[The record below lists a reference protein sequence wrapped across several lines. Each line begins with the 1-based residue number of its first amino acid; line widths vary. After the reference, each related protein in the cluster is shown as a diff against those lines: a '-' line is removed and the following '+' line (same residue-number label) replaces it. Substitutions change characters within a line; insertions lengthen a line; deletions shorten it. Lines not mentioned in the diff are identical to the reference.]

1 MRSGI
6 ARRAVLDGRRPAAVV
21 TVASLLI
28 ATVGFVLWPQAAQ
41 AATPAPNPPIEK
53 ACGIDVTLVLDASGS
68 VNSSHA
74 VGNVRDA
81 ATAFLDGLAD
91 TGSTARVIQFAT
103 IAQQLAPRGLI
114 TADSIA
120 SGGVFGKA
128 VDAYYNPIPPR
139 PSNVEIKRYNGGSL
153 TSSGSFTS
161 SNGSTQYTNWQ
172 QVLDLTAQD
181 PGKLVVFI
189 TDGDPT
195 AYNFNRSGDPF
206 TPKDVAVGTDHN
218 STSLD
223 ETVDRAV
230 QSANAVKA
238 KGARVLAVGV
248 GNALQNQA
256 SVNRLIQVSG
266 PEVAR
271 SVDEFDVTT
280 TDVALVQDF
289 ADLAAAVRAL
299 VLDLCS
305 PSLTIRKF
313 AQSAGDASYQPAPGW
328 SIQVTPTVPGGFAW
342 VLPPGASGASA
353 TLITDTNGFAQF
365 QWEPTDE
372 NATSSA
378 VVNETLKPGFTAGRP
393 GANNDFRCEF
403 KDEAGNTRVVQG
415 ELTGTTFTLPQ
426 IGNEIGT
433 CALYNSF
440 NYQPAINIEKVNAP
454 TAVRGDLEP
463 PATVTSTYTV
473 TNPGNTPLSN
483 VTVTDDKCA
492 PVNPVTSGG
501 HNVGDTNGD
510 DKLDTTESWSYTCV
524 RPMQASIV
532 HPGGDNI
539 VNTATVQGTDPTG
552 TNVTDTATD
561 DVDVYVPQIE
571 LTKQVNGQ
579 KSVTVTSGTAVTYT
593 YRATNTGN
601 TPLAP
606 VTLTDDTP
614 PCQNPS
620 RGADDPGNG
629 DDTMDPGETW
639 TYSCTA
645 SPTSSVV
652 NTATVTGTPLNP
664 ATDQP
669 FAGNNPDVTATDTAA
684 VNTVEPGLELTKTV
698 DHSVVFPGTQVTYSY
713 AATNTGTADLRNDT
727 GDPGWVADDNC
738 APVQPVPATGNNSG
752 DTNGDGLL
760 NPGETWHFTCTA
772 TIDRLTLNI
781 ATIVA
786 QPVDADGNPVGGPLT
801 RHAPALVAVVRPA
814 IHLEK
819 TALIPVV
826 LDPDA
831 APVRGPDVPTPR
843 PAQYQYQVSNTGNVP
858 IRDVSL
864 TDDTC
869 ASPALQ
875 SGDTNNDG
883 ILDTDEVW
891 NYTCE
896 TTLERQQATPP
907 PGNESGLVTNTANV
921 TGTPFLPEDPDTT
934 GPQVTDSDTAQVLVI
949 EPSLRLTKTAS
960 ASVVRA
966 DDDVTYTVRV
976 RNTGDVG
983 LDLVGPTDDKC
994 ADLQYQSGDTNNN
1007 GLLDGAD
1014 SGRAE
1019 TWVYT
1024 CTRPVEMPEPPGT
1037 TDTNTATVT
1046 GIDPLGNSYESSD
1059 SATVRVINPDINL
1072 VKTVSNSLV
1081 PAGTTVTYGFDV
1093 TNAGTSAIAADDLLA
1108 RVALADTSKPST
1120 PSCAHPTLVSK
1131 IGGNQDD
1138 FLDREPAETWHYTCA
1153 ATITDPTTDIG
1164 IVTAHGGT
1172 QFDLDLL
1179 VADFDAAFVQPFH
1192 PGIDVVKT
1200 ADPTTVQGSGKVTY
1214 TYHVRNTGDVPLS
1227 HVADRITDDTCS
1239 PVTYVSGDT
1248 DKDGLLDTPTSIFED
1263 ARDETW
1269 IFTCTTTIDQT
1280 TTNVVTVHGTPVNP
1294 GGDPLCGPA
1303 ASAADAARAARAA
1316 VTAQLDA
1323 ATDLP
1328 PCDATDRDTAVVKV
1342 VTPSTPSPSGTATPA
1357 PSQQPSSLAATGSPA
1372 IWRALVLGLL
1382 LLGAGAALAVAARHR
1397 RPARHRR

>member
-1 MRSGI
+1 
-6 ARRAVLDGRRPAAVV
+6 LAA
-21 TVASLLI
+21 VASLLI

-41 AATPAPNPPIEK
+41 AATTPLPNPPIAK

-68 VNSSHA
+68 VDSSHA

-81 ATAFLDGLAD
+81 ATAFLDALAD

-103 IAQQLAPRGLI
+103 LAEQLAPRGLI

-128 VDAYYNPIPPR
+128 VSKYYNPQPQR

-153 TSSGSFTS
+153 TSSSSFS
-161 SNGSTQYTNWQ
+161 SANSNIQYTNWP
-172 QVLDLTAQD
+172 QVLDMTATD

-206 TPKDVAVGTDHN
+206 TPADVAVGTDRN
-218 STSLD
+218 DTSLN
-223 ETVDRAV
+223 ETVDRSV

-248 GNALQNQA
+248 GSALNNQA

-266 PEVAR
+266 PNVAR
-271 SVDEFDVTT
+271 SAAEFDVAT
-280 TDVALVQDF
+280 TDVALVTNF
-289 ADLAAAVRAL
+289 ADLAAAVRKL

-313 AQSAGDASYQPAPGW
+313 AQSASDATYQPAPGW
-328 SIQVTPTVPGGFAW
+328 NIQVTPTVPGGFSW
-342 VLPPGASGASA
+342 ILPPGASGTSA
-353 TLITDTNGFAQF
+353 TLTTDTNGFAQF
-365 QWEPTDE
+365 QWEPNDE

-378 VVNETLKPGFTAGRP
+378 VVNETLKPDFTAGRP
-393 GANNDFRCEF
+393 DADDFRCEF
-403 KDEAGNTRVVQG
+403 KNEAGKTRVVSG
-415 ELTGTTFTLPQ
+415 ELVGTTFTLPQ

-440 NYQPAINIEKVNAP
+440 NYAPEIALTKVNAP
-454 TAVRGDLEP
+454 TAVRGDLDP

-492 PVNPVTSGG
+492 TVNPVTSGG

-510 DKLDTTESWSYTCV
+510 DKLDTTETWRYTCV
-524 RPMQASIV
+524 RGMQESLV
-532 HPGGDNI
+532 TPGG
-539 VNTATVQGTDPTG
+539 VNVVNHATVQGTDPTG
-552 TNVTDTATD
+552 TNVTDTAQD
-561 DVDVYVPQIE
+561 DVDVFVPQIA

-579 KSVTVTSGTAVTYT
+579 NSVTVTSGTEVTYT

-606 VTLTDDTP
+606 VTLSDDTP
-614 PCQNPS
+614 PCENPT
-620 RGADDPGNG
+620 RGADDPGDG
-629 DDTMDPGETW
+629 DNTMDPGETW
-639 TYSCTA
+639 TYSCSA

-652 NTATVTGTPLNP
+652 NTATVTGRPLNP
-664 ATDQP
+664 ANDQP
-669 FAGNNPDVTATDTAA
+669 FAGDNPNVTATDTAA
-684 VNTVEPGLELTKTV
+684 VNTVEPGLRLTKTV
-698 DHSVVFPGTQVTYSY
+698 DQNVVFPGTDVTYTY
-713 AATNTGTADLRNDT
+713 EATNTGDTDLRNDT
-727 GDPGWVADDNC
+727 GNAGWVADDAC
-738 APVQPVPATGNNSG
+738 TPVEPVPATGDNAG

-760 NPGETWHFTCTA
+760 NPGETWSFTCTA
-772 TIDRLTLNI
+772 TINRVTLNI

-786 QPVDADGNPVGGPLT
+786 QPVANGNPVGDVLT
-801 RHAPALVAVVRPA
+801 RHALALVDVVRPA

-831 APVRGPDVPTPR
+831 PAVSGPDVPDPR
-843 PAQYQYQVSNTGNVP
+843 PAEYQYQVSNTGTVP
-858 IRDVSL
+858 IRDVAL
-864 TDDTC
+864 TDDRC
-869 ASPALQ
+869 ANRTLV
-875 SGDTNNDG
+875 SGDANSDG

-891 NYTCE
+891 TYTCE
-896 TTLERQQATPP
+896 TTLEREQATPP
-907 PGNESGLVTNTANV
+907 PGNESGLVTNTAEV
-921 TGTPFLPEDPDTT
+921 TGTPFLPSDPDTT
-934 GPQVTDSDTAQVLVI
+934 GPQVSDSDTAQVLVI

-960 ASVVRA
+960 ARVVGA
-966 DDDVTYTVRV
+966 NGDVTYTVRV

-983 LDLVGPTDDKC
+983 LQLVGPTDDKC
-994 ADLQYQSGDTNNN
+994 ADLAYQSGDRNNN
-1007 GLLDGAD
+1007 GLLDGVD
-1014 SGRAE
+1014 SGAAE
-1019 TWVYT
+1019 TWVFT
-1024 CTRPVEMPEPPGT
+1024 CTRAVAPVPPST

-1046 GIDPLGNSYESSD
+1046 GIDPLGNKYEASD
-1059 SATVRVINPDINL
+1059 SATVRVITPDINL

-1093 TNAGTSAIAADDLLA
+1093 TNTGTSPLASDDILA
-1108 RVALADTSKPST
+1108 QVALADTAKPAT

-1131 IGGNQDD
+1131 DGGNQDD
-1138 FLDREPAETWHYTCA
+1138 LLDREPAETWRYTCA
-1153 ATITDPTTDIG
+1153 AKITDPTTNIA
-1164 IVTAHGGT
+1164 IVNALGGT
-1172 QFDLDLL
+1172 QFGLDLP
-1179 VADFDAAFVQPFH
+1179 VHDFDAAFVQPFH
-1192 PGIDVVKT
+1192 PAIDVVKT

-1214 TYHVRNTGDVPLS
+1214 TYHVRNTGDVPLAD
-1227 HVADRITDDTCS
+1227 VKDRITDDTCS

-1269 IFTCTTTIDQT
+1269 IFTCTTTIDHT
-1280 TTNVVTVHGTPVNP
+1280 TTNVVTVTGTPVNP
-1294 GGDPLCGPA
+1294 TGDPLCGPA

-1316 VTAQLDA
+1316 VAAQQVA

-1328 PCDATDRDTAVVKV
+1328 PCDVTDRDTAVVQI
-1342 VTPSTPSPSGTATPA
+1342 VTPAAPSPSGTATP
-1357 PSQQPSSLAATGSPA
+1357 SHEPSSLAATGSPA
-1372 IWRALVLGLL
+1372 LWRALVLGLL
-1382 LLGAGAALAVAARHR
+1382 LVGAGGALALAARRR
-1397 RPARHRR
+1397 RPARHRW